1 VKEGHIGTL
10 KQPGETRNISDET
23 RIQVRA
29 LLGLPMNARVHEN
42 LEMKG
47 IKKWI
52 GRQKIQ
58 KGILKLMSLM
68 LTPDFIA
75 KM

>member
-1 VKEGHIGTL
+1 LSLAKEGHIGTL
-10 KQPGETRNISDET
+10 KQPGETGNISDET

-29 LLGLPMNARVHEN
+29 LLGLPMTARVHEN

-52 GRQKIQ
+52 GRQRNK
-58 KGILKLMSLM
+58 KEFLN
-68 LTPDFIA
+68 
-75 KM
+75 